1 MKKTILGFVFG
12 LLTISVVHAQQTVVI
27 QRPGIFTDLATAL
40 IGVPA
45 ATAVGI
51 VEGTVEAVRDV
62 VTGSTTVVRT
72 PAPVIVH
79 QPVATAPVAVQ
90 QKQVVLTS
98 PLVTGRPSTTVVTT
112 SPAPVVVAPQVV
124 VQPQVQVVTSV
135 PVAPAPVVTV
145 SPAPAVIAPVPVT
158 VQPRAVAPAPMTT
171 ITTVHRDG
179 TAVSVTRPASAYE
192 LGGTVITPVDPEHRV
207 GTSPFVNPYVYRHR

>member
-1 MKKTILGFVFG
+1 MKKTILSFVFG

-79 QPVATAPVAVQ
+79 QPVVTAPVVLPQ
-90 QKQVVLTS
+90 RQVIVTS
-98 PLVTGRPSTTVVTT
+98 PVVTGRPSTTVVTT

-124 VQPQVQVVTSV
+124 VQPHPTTSII
-135 PVAPAPVVTV
+135 TNYGNG
-145 SPAPAVIAPVPVT
+145 
-158 VQPRAVAPAPMTT
+158 
-171 ITTVHRDG
+171 TTV
-179 TAVSVTRPASAYE
+179 TVTRPASAYE
-192 LGGTVITPVDPEHRV
+192 LGGTVIAPVAPENRV